1 MQRID
6 PASREQIKPHIG
18 RPVLVYLRDG
28 TEIFGILSRLERG
41 NLILNEKPGVKNLSP
56 KTTKKI
62 KVAKNGGKKSVRLVA
77 EESQPVI
84 AHPEGYSPLVL
95 DRNFIAA
102 LIVLQ

>member
-6 PASREQIKPHIG
+6 PAKSEQIRPHIG

-28 TEIFGILSRLERG
+28 AEIFGILSRLDQR
-41 NLILNEKPGVKNLSP
+41 NLILNEEPGVKNLSP
-56 KTTKKI
+56 KTTKKL
-62 KVAKNGGKKSVRLVA
+62 KVAKKGGKKSVRLAA

-84 AHPEGYSPLVL
+84 ARPAGYTPIVL